1 MRQETSNVQMATPSL
16 RRTNPLA
23 YVVAGGLLAGTLDI
37 VFATSFWGL
46 RADVPGD
53 RILQSV
59 AAGVLGPVAFGGG
72 LRTASLG
79 LFLHYLIAICMALA
93 WYGVAKRWPMARE
106 LPIRAGALYGL
117 VLYVL
122 MNLVVIPLSAT
133 RIGSLDPV
141 WIGLSLAVH
150 MLLIGIPIALFVR
163 QGLVEAGEAVE
174 ADEAVAGDET
184 VAAKS

>member
-1 MRQETSNVQMATPSL
+1 MSTATTPP
-16 RRTNPLA
+16 RRTTPLA

-59 AAGVLGPVAFGGG
+59 ASGLLGPVAFGGG
-72 LRTASLG
+72 LATASLG

-106 LPIRAGALYGL
+106 FPVRAGTLYGL
-117 VLYVL
+117 FLYLL
-122 MNLVVIPLSAT
+122 MNLVVLPLSAA
-133 RIGSLDPV
+133 RVGSRDPV

-163 QGLVEAGEAVE
+163 QGLLEAEDA
-174 ADEAVAGDET
+174 AG
-184 VAAKS
+184 